1 MSFKELT
8 PWFKEV
14 FLLIDSACK
23 EMGIPLYLIGAQA
36 WHFHLVEKGIRPGRG
51 TMDIDFAIM
60 LPDIRTYDRIL
71 SSIIGKG
78 FRKVVEPYRFI
89 HDPTNTV
96 VDLLPFGEV
105 EEKGTVKFTDRKTEL
120 SVVGFS
126 DVLKAPDI
134 KKLDEET
141 TVQVTPLEGIII
153 MKLISFNDKP
163 ERTKDLDDIHDIL
176 IHYFELNDERFYE
189 NVPEILDE
197 FSENDFQLEA
207 GAWLAG
213 LDIGRILEA
222 NKTLKGHIQ
231 KILGN
236 ETGKEAGKISRYY
249 YNKAYFENIGKIK
262 RIFEFIIRGISS

>member
-1 MSFKELT
+1 M
-8 PWFKEV
+8 
-14 FLLIDSACK
+14 
-23 EMGIPLYLIGAQA
+23 
-36 WHFHLVEKGIRPGRG
+36 
-51 TMDIDFAIM
+51 
-60 LPDIRTYDRIL
+60 
-71 SSIIGKG
+71 IGKG
-78 FRKVVEPYRFI
+78 FRKVIEPYRII

-96 VDLLPFGEV
+96 VDLLPFGKI

-126 DVLKAPDI
+126 EVLKTPDI
-134 KKLDEET
+134 KKLDEDT

-197 FSENDFQLEA
+197 FAETDFRLEA

-213 LDIGRILEA
+213 HDTGREQGV
-222 NKTLKGHIQ
+222 KGPYPSD
-231 KILGN
+231 
-236 ETGKEAGKISRYY
+236 T
-249 YNKAYFENIGKIK
+249 
-262 RIFEFIIRGISS
+262 